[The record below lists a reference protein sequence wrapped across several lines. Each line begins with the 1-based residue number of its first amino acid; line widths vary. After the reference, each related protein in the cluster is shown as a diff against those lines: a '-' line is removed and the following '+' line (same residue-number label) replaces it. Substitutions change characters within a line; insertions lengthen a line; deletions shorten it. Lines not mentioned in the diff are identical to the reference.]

1 MLKLMKAD
9 VPDGI
14 EIPMEAQMLKFTCL
28 RILRNIAA
36 YS

>member
-1 MLKLMKAD
+1 MLKLIKAD

-14 EIPMEAQMLKFTCL
+14 EIPMEAQMLELTCS
-28 RILRNIAA
+28 RILKTIAA